1 MTEQNNNRDV
11 VRMESDLNNIKE
23 LLLEVRDDIKN
34 LNQTYIPRNETN
46 VMFQQRDLAIQDLK
60 QENTELKK
68 EMVELKKEQKQEIT
82 AIKTD
87 MKDARRT
94 APAWISSIMAI
105 VAFLYAFFGK

>member
-1 MTEQNNNRDV
+1 MSEQNNNRDV

-60 QENTELKK
+60 QEVQTLKTE
-68 EMVELKKEQKQEIT
+68 
-82 AIKTD
+82 
-87 MKDARRT
+87 MKDTKRT
-94 APAWISSIMAI
+94 IPAWISSIVAI
-105 VAFLYAFFGK
+105 VAVLIAYFK

>member
-1 MTEQNNNRDV
+1 MSEQTNNHRDV

-60 QENTELKK
+60 QEINDLKR
-68 EMVELKKEQKQEIT
+68 EHKQEIT
-82 AIKTD
+82 TMKTD
-87 MKDARRT
+87 MKDSKRSI
-94 APAWISSIMAI
+94 PAWISSGIA
-105 VAFLYAFFGK
+105 VLAFLYAFFTK